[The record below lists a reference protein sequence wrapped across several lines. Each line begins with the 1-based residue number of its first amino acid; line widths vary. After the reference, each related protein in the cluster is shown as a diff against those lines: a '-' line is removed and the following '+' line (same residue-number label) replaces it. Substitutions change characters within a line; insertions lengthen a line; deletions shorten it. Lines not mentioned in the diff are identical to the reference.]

1 MKLLDSYL
9 GKVVTGGSA
18 IALLVIGSL
27 DVFFAVIN
35 EMGEIGKGGYTWLQ
49 AGTYIGLTIPRRLYE
64 LFPTAVLIGS
74 LLGLGA
80 LASNSELV
88 AMRAAGIPIA
98 GIIRSVLKA
107 GFVLMIGVIILGEL
121 IAPRAEQMAQN
132 IRAAAFD
139 RGLALQGEEG
149 VWARDGNRFLNIRAV
164 LPDQRVFGVRVFEL
178 DGERGLKQSITA
190 HSAEFLEDE
199 EQWVM
204 YDVQRSVFTG
214 EGVTT
219 SYAEQETWQRLL
231 SPRLFSVIV
240 VKPEQMSAWAL
251 AKYVEYLQE
260 NNLDS
265 RRYELAFWI
274 RFTIPLSS
282 LVMLLLAIPF
292 VFTSLRT
299 GGAGQRLFIGVIVG
313 VAFYLVNRSLNFLGL
328 AYGLSPFLSATL
340 PLFLFLGISLIAIRR
355 IH

>member
-1 MKLLDSYL
+1 MPRLLTGLLKIKYSI
-9 GKVVTGGSA
+9 GMRITGGSA

-88 AMRAAGIPIA
+88 AMRAAGIP
-98 GIIRSVLKA
+98 L
-107 GFVLMIGVIILGEL
+107 
-121 IAPRAEQMAQN
+121 
-132 IRAAAFD
+132 AAKVVDHAY
-139 RGLALQGEEG
+139 L
-149 VWARDGNRFLNIRAV
+149 RDGNRFLNIRAV

-251 AKYVEYLQE
+251 AC
-260 NNLDS
+260 
-265 RRYELAFWI
+265 R
-274 RFTIPLSS
+274 
-282 LVMLLLAIPF
+282 
-292 VFTSLRT
+292 
-299 GGAGQRLFIGVIVG
+299 
-313 VAFYLVNRSLNFLGL
+313 GL
-328 AYGLSPFLSATL
+328 WASPA
-340 PLFLFLGISLIAIRR
+340 R
-355 IH
+355 I